1 MRKFWVYDLP
11 QWDAIDMTSL
21 LKFQFLF
28 FSVRNPFQFSLAIYS
43 VWVLDCQWLLLNLG
57 QDYSRICVV
66 FPFVLHSVDVKVL
79 FLI

>member
-28 FSVRNPFQFSLAIYS
+28 FSVPNPFQFSLAIYCLGTGLS
-43 VWVLDCQWLLLNLG
+43 VASFEFRAGLLKNLCCF
-57 QDYSRICVV
+57 SICA
-66 FPFVLHSVDVKVL
+66 S
-79 FLI
+79 